1 MSNQNKSQ
9 NSSEN
14 TTKQQDCGTKQN
26 QTNQQSR

>member
-14 TTKQQDCGTKQN
+14 TTKQQDCGTKQS